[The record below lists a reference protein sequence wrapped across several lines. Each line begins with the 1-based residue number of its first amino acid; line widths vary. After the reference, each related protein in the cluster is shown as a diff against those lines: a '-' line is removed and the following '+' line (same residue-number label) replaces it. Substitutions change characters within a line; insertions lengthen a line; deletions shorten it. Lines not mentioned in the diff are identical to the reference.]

1 MIKAN
6 PGEQWKEIQF
16 STKAMRN
23 SYAVSNHGRV
33 ASFKKKFEEGNV
45 ISGTIN
51 NGYLSL
57 KIKPGGKDL
66 QMMIHRLVAG
76 AFIKRKSAKHDF
88 VIHLNFKKTDNRT
101 ANLRW
106 TTKEEM
112 QKHQQKSPNVIA
124 SRIARKSKGHKLTIA
139 KVKDIKRK
147 IKNGKTPMKALAKQ
161 HKISEMQLYRIR
173 RGENWGEVKA

>member
-1 MIKAN
+1 MIKTN

-16 STKAMRN
+16 SAKAMR
-23 SYAVSNHGRV
+23 SRYAVSNHGRV
-33 ASFKKKFEEGNV
+33 ASFKENFEDGNV

-66 QMMIHRLVAG
+66 QMMIHRLVAE
-76 AFIKRKSAKHDF
+76 AFIKRKSGKYTF
-88 VIHLNFKKTDNRT
+88 VIHINFSKTDNRIS
-101 ANLRW
+101 NLRW

-124 SRIARKSKGHKLTIA
+124 SRKARKSVGHKLTIA
-139 KVKDIKRK
+139 NVKDIKRK
-147 IKNGKTPMKALAKQ
+147 IKDGKIPMKTIAKQ
-161 HKISEMQLYRIR
+161 NKISEMQLYRIK
-173 RGENWGEVKA
+173 RGENWAEIKI